1 MSSVSK
7 KQQQITTCLSA
18 RILIRTAARHDKIHG
33 VATGLFVA
41 PAFIWSADVMLP
53 QQNTTRSHL
62 NSYVNLQHVHNSLSP
77 TNRAASLITVAPEL
91 RITKIPPKPYPA
103 E

>member
-53 QQNTTRSHL
+53 QQNTRSHL
-62 NSYVNLQHVHNSLSP
+62 NSYIRWCFLNLSP
-77 TNRAASLITVAPEL
+77 CPIGYLTQ
-91 RITKIPPKPYPA
+91 A
-103 E
+103 EY